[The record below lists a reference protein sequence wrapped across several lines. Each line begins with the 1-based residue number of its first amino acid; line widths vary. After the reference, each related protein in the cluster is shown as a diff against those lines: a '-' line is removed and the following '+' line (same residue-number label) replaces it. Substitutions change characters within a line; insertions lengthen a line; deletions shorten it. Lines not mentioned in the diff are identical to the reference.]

1 MTINNLTTYSATMKH
16 IRFFIIAMAAVLS
29 AVSCKSQYEMLLN
42 SNDADL
48 KYDAAFKY
56 FDQEKYQKAAA
67 LFESLSVLTNGT
79 ERDDTVRYY
88 WGLSNYKNS
97 DYYTAE
103 TNFSDFVGSFP
114 RSPFAPQARFL
125 RIDCLYRQ
133 TLRYELDQSPTNL
146 AISAINEYIAEYPD
160 NENIEVCRDMLDDL
174 NKRLDTKAYEG
185 AKLYYKM
192 EDYIAS
198 RVALRNVLK
207 DNSEN
212 VYREDILYY
221 IAMSSYKYA
230 HLSVRSKQKERYLT
244 FIDDYLNFV
253 GELPDSPYRRELD
266 VLYRR
271 AQKELGRPV
280 DTELFDDIDEK
291 DFAKERKRL
300 AREAK
305 IEDRRNRKLLKESE
319 ADVVV
324 EAVLDEEEINSA
336 ETGEKK

>member
-88 WGLSNYKNS
+88 WGLSNYRNS

-160 NENIEVCRDMLDDL
+160 NDNIEVCRDMLDDL

-319 ADVVV
+319 ADVVE